1 MRTYRVV
8 TRLSSDWVANKDE
21 QWPSSHEGDCEQ
33 NDRQTPVKTS
43 PSLAVGNE
51 SAE

>member
-1 MRTYRVV
+1 MRTDRVV
-8 TRLSSDWVANKDE
+8 TRMNRDWEADKDE

-33 NDRQTPVKTS
+33 SDTQTPVKTS